1 MKTKGKLVVFALAV
15 VAGLLMVPRP
25 MLAHHG
31 TAEYDNSR
39 TLKLT
44 GIVTRFSWTN
54 PHCTL
59 AWDVKNEN
67 GGVDHWLVE
76 LTNPESLARS
86 GWHHDS
92 IKAGDQVTI
101 TLHPTKS
108 PSNTGNFQRVEFADG
123 RPALGGRGLGGDN

>member
-1 MKTKGKLVVFALAV
+1 MKTKGVLVVFALAV
-15 VAGLLMVPRP
+15 VVGLLMVPSP

-39 TLKLT
+39 TLKLA

-59 AWDVKNEN
+59 AWDVKNES

-92 IKAGDQVTI
+92 IKAGDEVTI
-101 TLHPTKS
+101 D
-108 PSNTGNFQRVEFADG
+108 PSSHQEPLEHRQFPE
-123 RPALGGRGLGGDN
+123 GGVR